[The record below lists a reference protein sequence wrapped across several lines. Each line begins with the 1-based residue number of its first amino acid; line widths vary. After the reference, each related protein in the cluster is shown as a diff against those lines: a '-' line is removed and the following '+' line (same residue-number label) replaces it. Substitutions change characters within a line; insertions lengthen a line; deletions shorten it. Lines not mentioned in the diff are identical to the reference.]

1 MLDELL
7 HRVSHHTP
15 RTLETDR
22 RFPEAAV
29 LVPIT
34 RSDEPELVLTLRA
47 SGLSTHGGE
56 VAFPGG
62 RRDPED
68 PDLVFTALREAE
80 EEIGLPPGLVE
91 VIGPLSPLISLHGI
105 KVTPYVGVIPDFVE
119 YRANDAEIAAVFSV
133 PLEFFRED
141 PREHTHRIDYQ
152 GRSWYVPSYRY
163 GEFKIWGL
171 TAIMIVD
178 LEDNKMKY
186 RLGDARV
193 ETHPQ
198 SWVAPNAVLVGK
210 VKLEEGANVWFNAV
224 LRGDN
229 ELILIGKDS
238 NVQDGT
244 VMHTDMGYPL
254 TIGTGVTIGHNAMLH
269 GCTVGDY
276 SLIGI
281 NAVILNGA
289 KIGKNC
295 IIGANSLIGEG
306 KEIPDGSL
314 VMGSP
319 GKVVRELTEQQKKML
334 EASAAHYVH
343 NSQRY
348 ARDLAEQEE

>member
-7 HRVSHHTP
+7 HRVSNHTP
-15 RTLETDR
+15 RTLETDT

-68 PDLVFTALREAE
+68 PDLIFTALREAE

-119 YRANDAEIAAVFSV
+119 YQPNDAEIAAVFSV
-133 PLEFFRED
+133 PLEFFRKD

-171 TAIMIVD
+171 TAIMIV
-178 LEDNKMKY
+178 
-186 RLGDARV
+186 
-193 ETHPQ
+193 
-198 SWVAPNAVLVGK
+198 
-210 VKLEEGANVWFNAV
+210 
-224 LRGDN
+224 
-229 ELILIGKDS
+229 ELINLLYD
-238 NVQDGT
+238 
-244 VMHTDMGYPL
+244 
-254 TIGTGVTIGHNAMLH
+254 
-269 GCTVGDY
+269 
-276 SLIGI
+276 
-281 NAVILNGA
+281 A
-289 KIGKNC
+289 KI
-295 IIGANSLIGEG
+295 SLHEPPKSFIN
-306 KEIPDGSL
+306 
-314 VMGSP
+314 
-319 GKVVRELTEQQKKML
+319 T
-334 EASAAHYVH
+334 
-343 NSQRY
+343 
-348 ARDLAEQEE
+348 